1 MTLLIT
7 PNEHRARIGL
17 PRSTSTSI
25 DGDLVESE
33 RGDRGASSAKGAD
46 VGINLT
52 WLSPGVV
59 GGTEEHAVQLLRGLA
74 SMPEMELDVNLYA
87 NKEFEQAYPDI
98 CQHWKIQTMPWPGW
112 LNKLVPRPV
121 AKVARVLFENS
132 WLAAVTRRDSVVHHL
147 GGSVPLVRRAAAIVT
162 IHDLQPMDLPQNF
175 SAPKRLWLRWL
186 LPHSARSA
194 SRTLCPSN
202 FTAKRVEDCLG
213 ADASTIEV
221 VPYSCHDPA
230 ELPQNPVDATGANRQ
245 RQSEPRS
252 GGGERSTD
260 QLPDWMRSNL
270 DLSANSGLD
279 IEVDP
284 FLLYPAIPYAH
295 KRHIDIVETITLL
308 APEYPNLSVVFT
320 GREGP
325 ETAALKDR
333 AERLGVAD
341 RIHFLGRVPASQL
354 DWLYRH
360 ALAVIFPSSY
370 EGFGNPVLEAMAREC
385 PVIVSSAGSLPE
397 VVGDAG
403 LVVEVGNIAEYAN
416 AVTSLLETPRMARL
430 LAAKARAR
438 FEEVDPGITAARTAA
453 VYRDVLSSQVQA

>member
-1 MTLLIT
+1 
-7 PNEHRARIGL
+7 
-17 PRSTSTSI
+17 
-25 DGDLVESE
+25 
-33 RGDRGASSAKGAD
+33 
-46 VGINLT
+46 
-52 WLSPGVV
+52 
-59 GGTEEHAVQLLRGLA
+59 
-74 SMPEMELDVNLYA
+74 MPELELDVNLYA
-87 NKEFEQAYPDI
+87 SKEFAQAYPDI
-98 CQHWKIQTMPWPGW
+98 CQHWKIQTMPWPAW

-121 AKVARVLFENS
+121 AKVVRVLFENS
-132 WLAAVTRRDSVVHHL
+132 WLAAVTRRDMVVHHL
-147 GGSVPLVRRAAAIVT
+147 GGSVPLIRRSAAIVT

-175 SAPKRLWLRWL
+175 SPPKRLWLRWL

-194 SRTLCPSN
+194 ARTLCPSN
-202 FTAKRVEDCLG
+202 FTAKRIEDCLG

-230 ELPQNPVDATGANRQ
+230 DQAQKSVDAIETIPHRQTDAHPVNNGDDRLTG
-245 RQSEPRS
+245 
-252 GGGERSTD
+252 
-260 QLPDWMRSNL
+260 QLPDWMRSDL
-270 DLSANSGLD
+270 DSSDGSNLD

-295 KRHIDIVETITLL
+295 KRHMDIVETITLL

-333 AERLGVAD
+333 ADRLGVAD
-341 RIHFLGRVPASQL
+341 RIHFLGRVPTNQL

-360 ALAVIFPSSY
+360 ALAVVFPSSY

-403 LVVEVGNIAEYAN
+403 LVVEVGNIAEYAS
-416 AVTSLLETPRMARL
+416 AVVSLLETPRMARL
-430 LAAKARAR
+430 LASKARAR

-453 VYRDVLSSQVQA
+453 VYREVLSSQVQA